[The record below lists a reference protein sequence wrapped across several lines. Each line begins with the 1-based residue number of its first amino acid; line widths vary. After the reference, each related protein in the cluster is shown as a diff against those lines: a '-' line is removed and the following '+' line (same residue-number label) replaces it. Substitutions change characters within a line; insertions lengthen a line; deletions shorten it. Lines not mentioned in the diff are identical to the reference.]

1 MRSARSGA
9 TSTAVRVD
17 APSDKNSSDM
27 RALAVRLLKGLVER
41 IKRGKAK
48 PVELAVD
55 RIRSR
60 SRANAP
66 QEVAIK
72 PVGKPS
78 PHLLPSAPQSP
89 PVSECLNRRPG
100 EEHSAEEEPLTA
112 RVRPSVARADGAR
125 GKEFHRRIISQA
137 KPARRRG
144 EDADGSEEEEQ
155 ADLLACLWGV
165 WRGE

>member
-89 PVSECLNRRPG
+89 PVSERLNRRPG
-100 EEHSAEEEPLTA
+100 EEHPAEEESLATRVHPSVPGEAAA
-112 RVRPSVARADGAR
+112 RKGELHRRVAQEEPSVRPTTR
-125 GKEFHRRIISQA
+125 KHRW
-137 KPARRRG
+137 RRG
-144 EDADGSEEEEQ
+144 RRASGDV
-155 ADLLACLWGV
+155 LTCLWL
-165 WRGE
+165 WA